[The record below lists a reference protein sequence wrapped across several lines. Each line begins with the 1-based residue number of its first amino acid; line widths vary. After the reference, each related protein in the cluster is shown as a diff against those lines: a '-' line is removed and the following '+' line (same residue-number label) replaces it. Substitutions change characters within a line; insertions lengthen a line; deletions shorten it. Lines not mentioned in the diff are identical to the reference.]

1 MFKVHTVPYSALTSN
16 VCTCYLSSELYAM
29 ICKTQLRYVRAV
41 GGWENRFW
49 MKLAVAYW
57 LERAQ
62 IHDMSLVRVA
72 LCIKL
77 GLTYDWLLF
86 ALEKVTVLIG

>member
-29 ICKTQLRYVRAV
+29 ICKTQLRYMRAV
-41 GGWENRFW
+41 GGWENRFL
-49 MKLAVAYW
+49 MKLAVAYR

-62 IHDMSLVRVA
+62 IQYEFSARCA
-72 LCIKL
+72 LH
-77 GLTYDWLLF
+77 
-86 ALEKVTVLIG
+86 